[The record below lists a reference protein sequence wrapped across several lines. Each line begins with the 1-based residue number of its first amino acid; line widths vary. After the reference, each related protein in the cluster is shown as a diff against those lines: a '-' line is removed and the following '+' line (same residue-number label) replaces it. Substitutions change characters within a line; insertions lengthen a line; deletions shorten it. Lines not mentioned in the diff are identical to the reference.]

1 MEAVV
6 VVLGVTMGTTEDI
19 TTGDWE
25 SVEHTVDV
33 GRTEPLASG
42 SGKGKVGFSALP
54 TTFPSPGKL
63 GAETA
68 ETAADF
74 LAAWYR
80 AALSLSLSRRAGP
93 RRFKPP
99 PWR

>member
-1 MEAVV
+1 M

-25 SVEHTVDV
+25 SVEHTVV
-33 GRTEPLASG
+33 IGRTGGKTEPLASG